1 MEILTAS
8 AITTVLHHEAAVL
21 HDLDASTGKCFCDL
35 VIPYS
40 RLKPDDSRPFGQH
53 VIEMGGDVL
62 RAAEHVNQIQ
72 LAGYIR
78 ESAKDLL
85 A

>member
-1 MEILTAS
+1 
-8 AITTVLHHEAAVL
+8 
-21 HDLDASTGKCFCDL
+21 
-35 VIPYS
+35 
-40 RLKPDDSRPFGQH
+40 
-53 VIEMGGDVL
+53 MGGDVL